1 MMKWMGGRVSASVTT
16 KLVVLLVL
24 ISLLP
29 LIFTSLTLTNY
40 STDTTTLEAQEKQ
53 ISLAQS
59 NAKNIDYL
67 IQHKIDTV
75 QEIIKLHPEFKKGDT
90 QYILSILK
98 QIGEVD
104 KEIEYFAY
112 VDKNALSTN
121 WEGKTSNVADR
132 DYFIKA
138 KETRKPAISDLL
150 VNKKTGGFIIVLA
163 IPLLD
168 GDTFLGTINCT
179 LNPASFAR
187 YSSDIK
193 TGETGLSYIWSNA
206 GTFITHPKKTHIG
219 KTMND
224 IFTPDQVQA
233 FKDTVFAN
241 DSGTME
247 FINSEG
253 IPKMSAYSTVPSTGW
268 KVMVTMDTSEVYS
281 EVTDFVNISV
291 VIVIAASV
299 LVALISWYIGRR
311 VAKPL
316 RVLADGLKQVA
327 TGDLTVRVHPKSRD
341 EIGQIYQNMNIM
353 LDSMNAMIDQ
363 VNQSA
368 QLVASSSEQL
378 TSISATNVETSRKV
392 SQAIQSVVTGAE
404 TQNQAAQQNTAAM
417 EEMTAGIMRIAESAA
432 IVSDTTTST
441 TAEVQ
446 QGNEAVKD
454 AVRQMNAIQTSVKH
468 TSEEIAILG
477 ELSSKIGEIVTV
489 ISDIASQTQML
500 SLNASIEAARA
511 GEHGKGFAVVAN
523 EVKKLAEQSNQSA
536 ANIAQLISE
545 VQGTT
550 NKAIQAMNEGTTVVE
565 QGTQIM
571 NHVGEVFETIYSSV
585 QHISDQIRDISAA
598 SEQISAGTQEV
609 TSSMANMAGVINHSL
624 SHAQSIDASSQEQL
638 ASMEQLSASSESLR
652 TMAKELQETLSKFTT
667 K

>member
-1 MMKWMGGRVSASVTT
+1 MKKWMGGRVSRSVTT

-24 ISLLP
+24 ISLIP
-29 LIFTSLTLTNY
+29 LIITSLTLTNY
-40 STDTTTLEAQEKQ
+40 STDATTVEAQEKQ
-53 ISLAQS
+53 ISLAQT
-59 NAKNIDYL
+59 NAANINHF

-75 QEIIKLHPEFKKGDT
+75 QEILKLHPEFKEGNTK
-90 QYILSILK
+90 YILSVLK

-104 KEIEYFAY
+104 NEIEYFAY

-121 WEGKTSNVADR
+121 WEGITSNVADR
-132 DYFIKA
+132 EYFIKA
-138 KETRKPAISDLL
+138 KETRKPVISDLL

-163 IPLLD
+163 VPILD
-168 GDTFLGTINCT
+168 GDTFLGTVNCT
-179 LNPASFAR
+179 LNPTSFAR

-193 TGETGLSYIWSNA
+193 TGATGLSYIWSDK
-206 GTFITHPKKTHIG
+206 GTFITHPKKTHVG

-224 IFTPDQVQA
+224 IFTPDQVQV
-233 FKDTVFAN
+233 FKDTVFSN

-253 IPKMSAYSTVPSTGW
+253 IPKMSAYSTIPTTGW
-268 KVMVTMDTSEVYS
+268 KVMVTMDSSEVYQKVD
-281 EVTDFVNISV
+281 EYVNISIYI
-291 VIVIAASV
+291 VIVASM
-299 LVALISWYIGRR
+299 LVALISWLIGRR

-316 RVLADGLKQVA
+316 RVLSDGLQQVA
-327 TGDLTVRVHPKSRD
+327 TGDLTVRVHLKSRD
-341 EIGQIYQNMNIM
+341 EIGRIFTNMNVM
-353 LDSMNAMIDQ
+353 LDSMSAMIDQ
-363 VNQSA
+363 VNQSS
-368 QLVASSSEQL
+368 QLVASSAQQL
-378 TSISATNVETSRKV
+378 TAISATNVETSRNV
-392 SQAIQSVVTGAE
+392 SKAIQSVVTGAE

-432 IVSDTTTST
+432 IVADTTTST
-441 TAEVQ
+441 TVEVQ

-454 AVRQMNAIQTSVKH
+454 AVRQMNAIQTSVQH
-468 TSEEIAILG
+468 TSSEIMVLG
-477 ELSSKIGEIVTV
+477 QLSSRIGEIVTV

-550 NKAIQAMNEGTTVVE
+550 NKAIHAMNEGTDVVE

-571 NHVGEVFETIYSSV
+571 NHVGEVFETIHSSV
-585 QHISDQIRDISAA
+585 QHIADQIRDISAA

-609 TSSMANMAGVINHSL
+609 TSSMADMAGITNHSL
-624 SHAQSIDASSQEQL
+624 SQAQSIEASAQEQL
-638 ASMEQLSASSESLR
+638 ASMEQLSSSSESLS
-652 TMAKELQETLSKFTT
+652 TMAKELQETLSKFIT